1 MLIYVLFMLSVCFPM
16 DNLPLRIKTRRM
28 MAADDLKTGSRVAAL
43 AHFEVS
49 NYYVQH
55 GPKLIAPVTTGYNAT
70 GNVTISAEEVY
81 GTLRYYLEEYLKKRR
96 EQDNDF

>member
-55 GPKLIAPVTTGYNAT
+55 GPN
-70 GNVTISAEEVY
+70 
-81 GTLRYYLEEYLKKRR
+81 
-96 EQDNDF
+96 

>member
-1 MLIYVLFMLSVCFPM
+1 M

-49 NYYVQH
+49 NYYVQN
-55 GPKLIAPVTTGYNAT
+55 GPKLLTPSSVSNAT
-70 GNVTISAEEVY
+70 DNVTISSAEIE
-81 GTLRYYLEEYLKKRR
+81 GTLRKYLEEYLKKRR
-96 EQDNDF
+96 EDENDF

>member
-1 MLIYVLFMLSVCFPM
+1 M

-28 MAADDLKTGSRVAAL
+28 MAADDLKTGSRVATL

-49 NYYVQH
+49 NYYVQN
-55 GPKLIAPVTTGYNAT
+55 GPKLIAPATTGYTATGYTAT
-70 GNVTISAEEVY
+70 GNVTISAEEVE

-96 EQDNDF
+96 EQENDF